1 MTSEASD
8 VAELLT
14 ETLVEDGQQFISR
27 AELVELYTNLCKGR
41 GIDSR
46 FRIGS
51 LIGQLI
57 TTAATLFKIHGLETR
72 PWIEEVDH
80 RVRSRRRR
88 QVACAALR
96 RPLQDQRML
105 WDDLQEKGFEGDP
118 FEGCTPGTQIIDLTL
133 EDHSVCLKWVPEST
147 LKRWN
152 CL

>member
-72 PWIEEVDH
+72 PWIEEVDPSGK
-80 RVRSRRRR
+80 VEKKK
-88 QVACAALR
+88 AGGMR
-96 RPLQDQRML
+96 RPLQDERML